1 MIHPKP
7 NIEGE
12 GQTDSD
18 FKVYMWALSFFRP
31 YTPVL
36 LGVIACGLIVS
47 GIELLIPKSIQYFVD
62 QILKQGDKGR
72 FWLLLGA
79 LSFLVLVR
87 LLFMAWQNHLRRVL
101 QEKTARDL
109 QIRTFQQLRTL
120 GLPYFEKQAVGA
132 SLAILNTEVS
142 SLQRLYKE
150 LFPRMLQGIIFSTV
164 SVLLMLSLSYQLTLV
179 MVPAF
184 LLYYVVGPYFER
196 RASLLN
202 RELAD
207 QRVVFSQKVYDSA
220 SGLREIRANGA
231 EAWDFSLLSNELEAK
246 NKLMVDSLWF
256 AYWRGT
262 IRRLSNYIGG
272 IAIILLGIFLVRDGQ
287 LTTGAFVAFLLYYT
301 QTMFQI
307 TGVITMI
314 TEQKVLMSQ
323 ARKLYDFNRIV
334 PTVAEKTTPA
344 KLARVEGR
352 IEFRDVRFEYEP
364 GIPVLNGFSLH
375 IRPGERVALVGGSGG
390 GKTTVLKMLCRFYDP
405 DQGDILLDGVP
416 LRELSLAQIRES
428 IGYVFQETYLFGATA
443 QENIRFGRPDAS
455 DEEVVAA
462 AKATGA
468 HEFISK
474 LPNGYETLLGERG
487 VKLSGGQKQ
496 RISLARM
503 FLKNPSV
510 VLLDEATAALDTITE
525 KEVVESL
532 KRFLQGR
539 TVITVAHRIESIQD
553 YDKIV
558 YLQDGKVAE
567 SGSYQELVRM
577 EGWFSR
583 MLGEDGR
590 VKERSV

>member
-1 MIHPKP
+1 VIQPKP
-7 NIEGE
+7 KIGSEEQKDNNV
-12 GQTDSD
+12 
-18 FKVYMWALSFFRP
+18 KVYLWSLSFFRP

-36 LGVIACGLIVS
+36 LGVIVCGLVVS

-62 QILKQGDKGR
+62 KILKQGDESR
-72 FWLLLGA
+72 FWLLLGG
-79 LSFLVLVR
+79 LFFLVLVR
-87 LLFMAWQNHLRRVL
+87 FLFMTWQNHLRRVL

-109 QIRTFQQLRTL
+109 QVHIFRHLRSL
-120 GLPYFEKQAVGA
+120 GLPYFEKHSVGA
-132 SLAILNTEVS
+132 SLAILNTEVN

-150 LFPRMLQGIIFSTV
+150 LFPRMLQGIIFSAV
-164 SVLLMLSLSYQLTLV
+164 SVLLMLTLSYQLTLI

-196 RASLLN
+196 RASVLN
-202 RELAD
+202 RELAE
-207 QRVVFSQKVYDSA
+207 QRVVFAQKVYDSA
-220 SGLREIRANGA
+220 SGLREIRANSA
-231 EAWDFSLLSNELEAK
+231 EAWDFDLLSNELEAK

-262 IRRLSNYIGG
+262 VRRLSNYIGG
-272 IAIILLGIFLVRDGQ
+272 IAIILTGIFLVKNGQ
-287 LTTGAFVAFLLYYT
+287 LTTGSFVAFLLYYT

-323 ARKLYDFNRIV
+323 ARKLYDFTRIV
-334 PTVAEKTTPA
+334 PSVTEKPA
-344 KLARVEGR
+344 PTRLDRVEGR
-352 IEFRDVRFEYEP
+352 VEFRNVRFGYAP
-364 GIPVLNGFSLH
+364 DVPVLDGFSMRIH
-375 IRPGERVALVGGSGG
+375 PGERVALVGGSGG

-405 DQGDILLDGVP
+405 EQGDILLDDVP
-416 LRELSLAQIRES
+416 LRELSLEQIRES
-428 IGYVFQETYLFGATA
+428 IGYVFQETYLFGASA
-443 QENIRFGRPDAS
+443 RENIRFGRPEAS
-455 DEEVVAA
+455 DEEITEA
-462 AKATGA
+462 AKAAGA

-503 FLKNPSV
+503 FLKNPKV
-510 VLLDEATAALDTITE
+510 VLLDEATAALDNITE
-525 KEVVESL
+525 KEITESL

-539 TVITVAHRIESIQD
+539 TVITVAHRIQSIQH

-567 SGSYQELVRM
+567 SGSYQELVRKV
-577 EGWFSR
+577 GWFSR

-590 VKERSV
+590 V